1 MPIGPVNLAIV
12 DDHSLFR
19 KTIKNYLS
27 GQKEINV
34 VVQASN
40 MVELLTD
47 LRGPSVEILLMDIFM
62 PGLSGIEALKTLQT
76 EYPALKIIVLSMN
89 MNIELICEM
98 LDFGIHGYVCK
109 VSEPEEL
116 IEAIH
121 TVATGRICRNRW
133 FTAALYWKK
142 QNGVET
148 NGNLS
153 PANLSERE
161 KKFLQLLWEEK
172 SNKEI
177 AHELFLGVK
186 SIEKIKQ
193 NLKEKIGVKSTIGL
207 LKYSINEKIISGK
220 FRSSN

>member
-40 MVELLTD
+40 MVELLTN
-47 LRGPSVEILLMDIFM
+47 LRELTAEILLMDIFM
-62 PGLSGIEALKTLQT
+62 PGLSGSEAVKTIQT
-76 EYPALKIIVLSMN
+76 EHPALKIVVLSMN
-89 MNIELICEM
+89 TNIELICEL
-98 LDFGIHGYVCK
+98 LDLGIHGYVCK

-121 TVATGRICRNRW
+121 TATTGRICRNRW
-133 FTAALYWKK
+133 FTEAFNWKK
-142 QNGVET
+142 QSNVET

>member
-40 MVELLTD
+40 MVELVTNLRD
-47 LRGPSVEILLMDIFM
+47 LSVEILLMDIFM
-62 PGLSGIEALKTLQT
+62 PGLSGSEAVKTIQT
-76 EYPALKIIVLSMN
+76 DYPALKIIVLSMN
-89 MNIELICEM
+89 TNIELICEL
-98 LDFGIHGYVCK
+98 LDLGIHGYVCK

-121 TVATGRICRNRW
+121 TATTGRICRNRW
-133 FTAALYWKK
+133 FTESLNWKK
-142 QNGVET
+142 QSSVET

-186 SIEKIKQ
+186 SVEKIKQ
-193 NLKEKIGVKSTIGL
+193 DLKEKIGVKSTIGL